1 MAERKFVL
9 TFDANMDVSKV
20 KRSVSEIQS
29 VLNNLNLSKGI
40 QSSASGTFKKLLD
53 ELDHYNSLTFQA
65 ATSMSDIKKADRS
78 LQTILDLFEKINN
91 IAAQIGADPL
101 NFVDA
106 AQLKKINSASKALNE
121 AKEAMS
127 NTALAAK
134 KANLQ
139 EQFDKAKKSV
149 ENLNGKINNLN
160 KDISAKKTKRSN
172 IEASLANAKT
182 ELESFQEELRK
193 LQANP
198 VSLKTK
204 TSTTKGVKTTD
215 VLNAEEYENYKK
227 QLDSVKNKIAELE
240 KNKRQLDKELASTDT
255 SKAEKELTELQN
267 EADEATR
274 EMDELGK
281 KIKHLKKDV
290 RSDAIEKLRN
300 ELSDLTGLAK
310 TEIPT
315 SINKIEEFVAA
326 LTDVEKAKVASALD
340 QMNQELS
347 ETARESAKAAEGIDR
362 TEKEAEQLNRV
373 AQDMDNLKNQV
384 LDFFSITNTIQIFKN
399 TVRKAFDTVKE
410 LDAVMTE
417 TAVVT
422 DFTIGDMW
430 EKLPIYSKQATALG
444 VSIKD
449 LYGATTLYYQQGLQT
464 NDAMSVGVETM
475 KMARI
480 ANMDATEATTA
491 MTAALRG
498 FNMEVNEMNAQRV
511 NDVYSELAAITAAD
525 TNQIATAMSKTASIA
540 SSANME
546 FETTAALLAQ
556 IIETT
561 QEAPETA
568 GTAMKT
574 IIARFTEVKQL
585 FSEGMLTGKD
595 GEGEE
600 ININKIDAALKSV
613 GISLKDFLNGTKG
626 IDDIFLELASKWDNL
641 DLATQRYIATTA
653 AGSRQQ
659 SRFIAMMSNYDRTME
674 LVGAANNSAGA
685 SQEQFNKT
693 LESLDAKLQRLKN
706 AWDQFVMGLANNEV
720 IKLGVDTLTGILET
734 VNKLTESLSG
744 GNGLVKSLVSLIT
757 VIGALK
763 GGASI
768 FNSLFGY
775 KKQIG
780 EIDLGNGQKGSITLG
795 KMSKKTQ
802 AEGEEAAAGLAFGL
816 QKGIKQWQSNGL
828 GAALK
833 GFFGEG
839 ITTNVTEAYQQ
850 IDSKKLY
857 NALGNMELGLAEDD
871 LSQRAMDVRLL
882 NEQIADGTIDIDIA
896 TKKYKEFGGS
906 LEDVIVPAKAFS
918 FNFQNIGVAAAGA
931 GSAISLLGNLFE
943 KLGAEDFGKGLKMV
957 GSGITGIGSTMAMVA
972 PLLTKLG
979 IGFNT
984 LGLTVKGTVVASF
997 GALGTAIAPVAIG
1010 LAAIIGLFIA
1020 IRNASPEYQL
1030 KQATEAANKTAEA
1043 ADAAAEAYNNLKSS
1057 LESIEGKEAALE
1069 ELAVGTQEWKNAVSE
1084 LNDEILNLLALYPE
1098 LSSFVTSDDGILS
1111 LSEEGRKFV
1120 LDQQYQQKQNTQAAN
1135 VAAQITKQQAQQAV
1149 EFSDL
1154 NEQLK
1159 IHKFTYIKDEQ
1170 GNIVDVKDDI
1180 DREATELL
1188 AKELAAGRLEADSPE
1203 LAFLKDV
1210 KGGFEEFLEF
1220 GRSLNN
1226 IDKAN
1231 DVFTDSLMNSA
1242 VVNADVSEE
1251 FKKQIGGMYDTQ
1263 AVTKL
1268 TQNEENLI
1276 GVLSEDEKK
1285 EYARRMGYTHKRG
1298 NQYLDAEGNQFK
1310 VTAQQVKSQL
1320 AAMRAQDQLTENI
1333 VNMESVF
1340 ANLQSSSNTLEKSFA
1355 NVISKADGAGL
1366 TLKDIS
1372 KNKDLF
1378 KETYEDSTTTD
1389 DYGKVTFNNSELQEL
1404 YNKVSDFY
1412 DPETFYRIF
1421 SDAQAQGERRVAQSE
1436 EKLKSAGLGDLY
1448 NGLFK
1453 DAQIDSGS
1461 LFDIAQNLYDVLLTS
1476 GKNAS
1481 IGLGEQI
1488 SEVLSNPN
1496 LEPEQAQKFAEA
1508 LDLITWTDTESIEGL
1523 SDILIQ
1529 LGFDSKAVGLD
1540 IEKLENDIKAAA
1552 KATQLF
1558 DLEKMREEVKATEDL
1573 IKDLEG
1579 REDTERVFNKEAR
1592 DKIVSA
1598 DPSLADKFVAT
1609 GIDEFVYVGNSIAD
1623 LIVALNS
1630 NTSALLGEYSGQV
1643 SDNAATSQ
1651 KWQDFYD
1658 KSPNYYSTIQD
1669 IVDSGSMKDYYEP
1682 AIRKFALELGVVDS
1696 EEHLNELDT
1705 TALVEAIT
1713 LAYEKFGSEEARKTN
1728 FEAKDSLIS
1737 SYYDSLS
1744 NKQLLED
1751 NNTYINE
1758 NGESLSTIE
1767 DEERRLEILKARMV
1781 LQEGAIELEEEIIKQ
1796 LRKENSELELNSK
1809 TTKVQALEVTKA
1821 AKAQD
1826 KLLSTLEDNIKV
1838 FKKGDSQSV
1847 AYAEALSKIAD
1858 AAKEVFGE
1866 DITSDFVQQN
1876 KELFAQL
1883 VEGGQQAEA
1892 AFSELG
1898 EKAATSYIESLN
1910 KVEGAAFD
1918 AAATIAAINLSIP
1931 DIDFGAHF
1939 DATPAVKELERLGY
1953 NAAQTAA
1960 IMSKLGYTVT
1970 FEKEKHWIGIAT
1982 GIDYGTQY
1990 PSDILGP
1997 DRFKGVQ
2004 GVDMV
2009 IGTKSS
2015 PTGGFTGV
2023 GGGGGGSSDKWSNP
2037 YDKQYNNNE
2046 KLNEELRTRSK
2057 LEREYQK
2064 LLDSTNTKASDLVN
2078 KSREQLESLE
2088 RERAIRK
2095 EILSGRQKE
2104 MAAVEKKY
2112 SDLSEYASYNEE
2124 KQIIEINWKKINE
2137 LDGSKDE
2144 KLTSRIE
2151 EYIAA
2156 LENAQG
2162 QIDEQTDAIANIDE
2176 NVKEIRDR
2184 GKDEYRDLEN
2194 QIREAIENSRQ
2205 KEIDELVAINE
2216 SINDTNASLIESIQ
2230 TTLDKQRQERE
2241 NERTEE
2247 ELSNKQRRLAYLQQ
2261 DTSGANQMEILRLQK
2276 EIKEGQEDYTDSLI
2290 DQKINEL
2297 QQQNDMAAEQRQYQ
2311 IDLMQ
2316 SQLEQYMESGR
2327 VWQDVYQ
2334 LMTQGIGPNGIIAG
2348 SELENLLME
2357 SANFRAMSEIEK
2369 MNWLKELEDNVAKA
2383 VEWLKIG
2390 NSVSSLKDQGDLKK
2404 GDKVTFTTADNKTLT
2419 GKVNSKGQVVVDGQ
2433 VYEGVYRNFDGNYV
2447 TDENYKKPKKEPS
2460 SDNPTTPVPE
2470 PETEKPKKPKLTD
2483 KIKRGVSAAIWNGN
2497 YGWGNG
2503 DTRVK
2508 RLKEVFGE
2516 NDIQKKYVAKSIT
2529 SGYDG
2534 HVSDYSYAN
2543 MKKKFLQYKTGGLAD
2558 FTGPAW
2564 LDGTKSRPEYVL
2576 NADQTKSFFRL
2587 VDVLS
2592 GLKSGPINNSQN
2604 NGDITYDIDINVESI
2619 GSDYDVEQLAD
2630 KVKGLINDTAR
2641 YRNNNIISIK
2651 R

>member
-1 MAERKFVL
+1 MVTDFSDVQSNVKNVQNVLEKLKLPDNLKNNFANVFKDFEKESEKYQKFLNSGFKTKGDVTGLEKSGERVSAILDSLTKQMTKLTPDVLAKAFVVDPTVIEQTRKNVERL
-9 TFDANMDVSKV
+9 KNEMQQVAIQPEAKKSIDEINEK
-20 KRSVSEIQS
+20 IQS
-29 VLNNLNLSKGI
+29 LGTKSKFAE
-40 QSSASGTFKKLLD
+40 QFKQAWAVGDINRAREALHQLTINHKRFSDGAKEDQWGQTLKTINTLLD
-53 ELDHYNSLTFQA
+53 GLA
-65 ATSMSDIKKADRS
+65 
-78 LQTILDLFEKINN
+78 
-91 IAAQIGADPL
+91 G
-101 NFVDA
+101 
-106 AQLKKINSASKALNE
+106 
-121 AKEAMS
+121 
-127 NTALAAK
+127 NTALGKLA
-134 KANLQ
+134 Q
-139 EQFDKAKKSV
+139 ESEV
-149 ENLNGKINNLN
+149 
-160 KDISAKKTKRSN
+160 
-172 IEASLANAKT
+172 
-182 ELESFQEELRK
+182 
-193 LQANP
+193 
-198 VSLKTK
+198 
-204 TSTTKGVKTTD
+204 
-215 VLNAEEYENYKK
+215 
-227 QLDSVKNKIAELE
+227 
-240 KNKRQLDKELASTDT
+240 
-255 SKAEKELTELQN
+255 AEKELKDISNIQLQGLLN
-267 EADEATR
+267 F
-274 EMDELGK
+274 
-281 KIKHLKKDV
+281 IN
-290 RSDAIEKLRN
+290 SAIPGVKNMGVEFSNLQKGILQTASSSQRLAN
-300 ELSDLTGLAK
+300 ELDT
-310 TEIPT
+310 
-315 SINKIEEFVAA
+315 
-326 LTDVEKAKVASALD
+326 
-340 QMNQELS
+340 
-347 ETARESAKAAEGIDR
+347 
-362 TEKEAEQLNRV
+362 
-373 AQDMDNLKNQV
+373 
-384 LDFFSITNTIQIFKN
+384 FKN
-399 TVRKAFDTVKE
+399 RIQYFFGLTNSVMLFRRAIRSAYNSIKE
-410 LDAVMTE
+410 LDKVMTE

-422 DFTIGDMW
+422 NFTVGDMW

-444 VSIKD
+444 ASIKD

-595 GEGEE
+595 DEGEE

-626 IDDIFLELASKWDNL
+626 IDDIFLELASKWDTL

-693 LESLDAKLQRLKN
+693 LESLDAKLQKLKN

-720 IKLGVDTLTGILET
+720 IKLGVDVLTGILET

-744 GNGLVKSLVSLIT
+744 GNGLIKSIVSLAS

-833 GFFGEG
+833 GFFGEE

-896 TKKYKEFGGS
+896 TKKYKEFGGN
-906 LEDVIVPAKAFS
+906 LEDVIVQTKAFS

-943 KLGAEDFGKGLKMV
+943 KLGAEDLGKGLKMI

-997 GALGTAIAPVAIG
+997 SALGTAIAPVAIG

-1069 ELAVGTQEWKNAVSE
+1069 ELTVGTQEWKNAVSE

-1154 NEQLK
+1154 NNQLK
-1159 IHKFTYIKDEQ
+1159 LTKIIDIKDEY
-1170 GNIVDVKDDI
+1170 GNITEQVEVV

-1210 KGGFEEFLEF
+1210 EGGFEEFLEF

-1226 IDKAN
+1226 IDKAI

-1268 TQNEENLI
+1268 TQDEQNLI
-1276 GVLSEDEKK
+1276 GALSKDEKE
-1285 EYARRMGYTHKRG
+1285 EYARRMGYTHKSG
-1298 NQYLDAEGNQFK
+1298 NQYIDAEGNQFK

-1340 ANLQSSSNTLEKSFA
+1340 AKLQSSSNTLEKSFA

-1366 TLKDIS
+1366 TLS
-1372 KNKDLF
+1372 DLTQNANVF
-1378 KETYEDSTTTD
+1378 EGTYEQSIANDKNGNIIFS
-1389 DYGKVTFNNSELQEL
+1389 NSKLQEL
-1404 YNKVSDFY
+1404 YNKVSDSY

-1421 SDAQAQGERRVAQSE
+1421 SDAYKKAEQRQGQVASRLSSIE
-1436 EKLKSAGLGDLY
+1436 LGALGRGDL
-1448 NGLFK
+1448 FSTAK
-1453 DAQIDSGS
+1453 IDTGS
-1461 LFDIAQNLYDVLLTS
+1461 LFDIANELYDIFIIS
-1476 GKNAS
+1476 GQEATTQVAETINS
-1481 IGLGEQI
+1481 LMEE
-1488 SEVLSNPN
+1488 S
-1496 LEPEQAQKFAEA
+1496 PEQAQAFADA
-1508 LDLITWTDTESIEGL
+1508 LKLIDWTSVDSIKSLDQVL
-1523 SDILIQ
+1523 SDMNV
-1529 LGFDSKAVGLD
+1529 SYAAAD
-1540 IEKLENDIKAAA
+1540 IEKLENEILTASQAARNFSLEKVREELKFLGDIIKELKGRDEIDRTFNEKQKNDILEQLPEISDQFIMTNADEYIFIGESIEELIKALEEN
-1552 KATQLF
+1552 TQTR
-1558 DLEKMREEVKATEDL
+1558 LEEIKKSAIENANKSRDWEALMSSNDL
-1573 IKDLEG
+1573 IQYSQLRKSSTGGLINTTESATYADIISKINAGESVRKDVIVEILEQLGESTEGSIEVLRERVKELYNKYYIDREKNYSTEAEWKNTEEQQRLSKKTSYELEG
-1579 REDTERVFNKEAR
+1579 MIQEDGDQTVLENNQ
-1592 DKIVSA
+1592 KILEIMQA
-1598 DPSLADKFVAT
+1598 QAIQAGITAAEIEYYKTALADSGKAGDKLEAAAISTAIALKKQQNAINKASENIGKYLSIMDDAEEGSVTYNEALAAIPEQLKKAFGVKPSIEWLN
-1609 GIDEFVYVGNSIAD
+1609 ID
-1623 LIVALNS
+1623 S
-1630 NTSALLGEYSGQV
+1630 NLQLV
-1643 SDNAATSQ
+1643 KDWAA
-1651 KWQDFYD
+1651 
-1658 KSPNYYSTIQD
+1658 
-1669 IVDSGSMKDYYEP
+1669 
-1682 AIRKFALELGVVDS
+1682 
-1696 EEHLNELDT
+1696 
-1705 TALVEAIT
+1705 
-1713 LAYEKFGSEEARKTN
+1713 GSEEAGAQIQQN
-1728 FEAKDSLIS
+1728 LLGSFSSAIAECEANVGQSV
-1737 SYYDSLS
+1737 
-1744 NKQLLED
+1744 
-1751 NNTYINE
+1751 
-1758 NGESLSTIE
+1758 STMI
-1767 DEERRLEILKARMV
+1767 DW
-1781 LQEGAIELEEEIIKQ
+1781 
-1796 LRKENSELELNSK
+1796 LNSFSG
-1809 TTKVQALEVTKA
+1809 TSVWANAYLDNSGFMNAITESA
-1821 AKAQD
+1821 A
-1826 KLLSTLEDNIKV
+1826 E
-1838 FKKGDSQSV
+1838 
-1847 AYAEALSKIAD
+1847 AEALADFLRSKGY
-1858 AAKEVFGE
+1858 E
-1866 DITSDFVQQN
+1866 T
-1876 KELFAQL
+1876 
-1883 VEGGQQAEA
+1883 
-1892 AFSELG
+1892 
-1898 EKAATSYIESLN
+1898 YIETVYEPQTTYYPTLE
-1910 KVEGAAFD
+1910 KGPGGKMVPVD
-1918 AAATIAAINLSIP
+1918 KPITTYIP
-1931 DIDFGAHF
+1931 HQKISWKPTNGNGWNF
-1939 DATPAVKELERLGY
+1939 
-1953 NAAQTAA
+1953 NAPSNYS
-1960 IMSKLGYTVT
+1960 SKG
-1970 FEKEKHWIGIAT
+1970 
-1982 GIDYGTQY
+1982 
-1990 PSDILGP
+1990 S
-1997 DRFKGVQ
+1997 
-2004 GVDMV
+2004 
-2009 IGTKSS
+2009 
-2015 PTGGFTGV
+2015 
-2023 GGGGGGSSDKWSNP
+2023 GGGSSDKWSNP

-2046 KLNEELRTRSK
+2046 KLNEEFRTRNK

-2064 LLDSTNTKASDLVN
+2064 LLDSTNTKASDLVS
-2078 KSREQLESLE
+2078 KSQEQLESLE
-2088 RERAIRK
+2088 REKAIRK

-2112 SDLSEYASYNEE
+2112 NDLSEYASYNEE

-2156 LENAQG
+2156 LEKAQS

-2194 QIREAIENSRQ
+2194 QIRDAIESSRQ

-2216 SINDTNASLIESIQ
+2216 SINNTNTSLIESIQ
-2230 TTLDKQRQERE
+2230 TVLDKQRQERE

-2247 ELSNKQRRLAYLQQ
+2247 DWSNKQRRLAYLQQ

-2276 EIKEGQEDYTDSLI
+2276 EIEEGQEDYTDSLI

-2297 QQQNDMAAEQRQYQ
+2297 QQQNDIAAEQRQYQ

-2334 LMTQGIGPNGIIAG
+2334 LMTYGIGPSGIIAG
-2348 SELENLLME
+2348 SELEKLLME

-2390 NSVSSLKDQGDLKK
+2390 NSTSSLKDQGDLKK

-2460 SDNPTTPVPE
+2460 SDKPTTPAPE

-2497 YGWGNG
+2497 YGWGSG
-2503 DTRVK
+2503 DTRKK

-2516 NDIQKKYVAKSIT
+2516 NDIQNKYVDKSIT

-2592 GLKSGPINNSQN
+2592 GLKSGPISNSQN

-2619 GSDYDVEQLAD
+2619 GNDYDVEQLAD

-2641 YRNNNIISIK
+2641 YRTNNTISIK